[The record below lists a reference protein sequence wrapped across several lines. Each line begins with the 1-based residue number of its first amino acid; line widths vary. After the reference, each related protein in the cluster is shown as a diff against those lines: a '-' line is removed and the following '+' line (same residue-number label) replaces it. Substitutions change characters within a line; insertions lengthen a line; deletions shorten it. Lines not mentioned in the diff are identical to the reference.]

1 MDENADLI
9 MYYLIP
15 RAATAINPTTAVTY
29 DAGYIVLSFFVS
41 LLGCIT
47 TLELLQRRTSTHGAY
62 NWYVRRRMT
71 FEALIDS

>member
-1 MDENADLI
+1 MDKNVDLV
-9 MYYLIP
+9 MHYLIS
-15 RAATAINPTTAVTY
+15 RAASDINPTTAVTY

-62 NWYVRRRMT
+62 NWYVYT
-71 FEALIDS
+71 STKLVAH